1 MRFADIKGNDEIKRV
16 LAGMADS
23 GRIPHAMLFYENEGC
38 GALPLLLAFYQ
49 YLCCTCRRSGDSCG
63 KCPSCGKVSK
73 LIHPD
78 LHFVYPVNS
87 GSKISSSAKPSSE
100 AYLPYWRELCLSN
113 PYFLENELYTAL
125 GIEGKSG
132 NIAVSEARFIIDKLS
147 LTSVQDGYKAVV
159 VWLPEKMNAESGNKL
174 LKIVEEPPE
183 KTLFLFVTH
192 APEKM
197 LQTIFSRCQ
206 SLRVLP
212 AGREDVAAVL
222 QERFSISPDQASAY
236 SGLSGGS
243 VGVALNHLGEREEYN
258 EFLDIFSD
266 LVNAAMKKD
275 LMSALETAETI
286 AALDSREK
294 QKAFCNFA
302 GDCIRKI
309 FMLKSGMGQI
319 SNAAEQERPFFS
331 MVAGQCRDTFC
342 EKSLGYLDKAVQLI
356 ERNVNPKIV
365 FCDLADRIFL
375 CI

>member
-1 MRFADIKGNDEIKRV
+1 MRFADISGNDDLKRV

-49 YLCCTCRRSGDSCG
+49 YLCCTDRHDGDSCG
-63 KCPSCGKVSK
+63 RCPSCSKVSK

-78 LHFVYPVNS
+78 MHFVYPVNS

-100 AYLPYWRELCLSN
+100 AYLPYWRELCLAN
-113 PYFLENELYTAL
+113 PYYLEGELYDAL

-132 NIAVSEARFIIDKLS
+132 NIAVSEAKFILDKLS

-192 APEKM
+192 APERM

-212 AGREDVAAVL
+212 APREEVASVL
-222 QERFSISPDQASAY
+222 ERQFSVSPDEASAY
-236 SGLSGGS
+236 AGISCGS
-243 VGVALNHLGEREEYN
+243 VGVALNHIGEREEYN
-258 EFLDIFSD
+258 VFMDLFAD
-266 LVNAAMKKD
+266 LVGAAMGKD
-275 LMSALETAETI
+275 LMAALEAAEEM

-309 FMLKSGMGQI
+309 FMVRNNMPGV
-319 SNAAEQERPFFS
+319 SNATRQELPFFAK
-331 MVAGQCRDTFC
+331 VAGQCRETFC
-342 EKSLGYLDKAVQLI
+342 EKALGYFDKAAQLI
-356 ERNVNPKIV
+356 DRNVNPKIV

>member
-49 YLCCTCRRSGDSCG
+49 YLCCTDRHDGDSCG
-63 KCPSCGKVSK
+63 KCPSCSKVSR

-100 AYLPYWRELCLSN
+100 SYLPYWRELCLSN
-113 PYFLENELYTAL
+113 PYFLESELYNAL

-132 NIAVSEARFIIDKLS
+132 NIAVSEAKFILDKLS

-183 KTLFLFVTH
+183 NTLFLFVTH

-212 AGREDVAAVL
+212 ARKDEVASVL
-222 QERFSISPDQASAY
+222 EGQFSISPEQASVYA
-236 SGLSGGS
+236 GISGGS

-258 EFLDIFSD
+258 EFLDLFSD
-266 LVNAAMKKD
+266 FIGAAMGKD
-275 LMSALETAETI
+275 LMSALEAAETM

-309 FMLKSGMGQI
+309 FMVKSNMAQI
-319 SNAAEQERPFFS
+319 SNATEQELPFFAK
-331 MVAGQCRDTFC
+331 VAGHCRDTFC
-342 EKSLGYLDKAVQLI
+342 EKALGCFDNAAQLI

-365 FCDLADRIFL
+365 FCDLADRIF
-375 CI
+375 IYI